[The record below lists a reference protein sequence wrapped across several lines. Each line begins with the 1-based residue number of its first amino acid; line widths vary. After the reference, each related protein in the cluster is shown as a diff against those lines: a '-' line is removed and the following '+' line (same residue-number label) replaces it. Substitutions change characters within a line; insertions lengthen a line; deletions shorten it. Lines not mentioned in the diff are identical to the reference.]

1 MADNEVTRVY
11 FVFIVFVE
19 DIKLYF
25 DKELLPTIKDI
36 LNPRKIQKN
45 DWWVVMLFEYSHFF
59 EGVNETIPSRNLYW
73 IEEVCR
79 ISGVRQ
85 KMLRFFDIIK

>member
-1 MADNEVTRVY
+1 MADNEVTRIY

-36 LNPRKIQKN
+36 LNTRKIQKN
-45 DWWVVMLFEYSHFF
+45 DLWVVMLFEYLLFLKQSTKQSQA
-59 EGVNETIPSRNLYW
+59 ETCTEMRRSVGYW
-73 IEEVCR
+73 EFGRKCCVFLI
-79 ISGVRQ
+79 
-85 KMLRFFDIIK
+85 

>member
-36 LNPRKIQKN
+36 LNTRKIQKN
-45 DWWVVMLFEYSHFF
+45 DLWVVMLFEYLHFF
-59 EGVNETIPSRNLYW
+59 EGVNETIPSENLY
-73 IEEVCR
+73 
-79 ISGVRQ
+79 
-85 KMLRFFDIIK
+85 